1 MFHVRSLIC
10 VLLIVLLLLL
20 ADKSSGLEL
29 IMPDGTAGHYEGERN
44 ERGEPHGR
52 GRVLNARGEAVA
64 GDTWVD
70 GAQEGE
76 CQSRQLLVDTLA
88 SSTYAL
94 CCITDLISIPSFLS
108 YVRVVCLSRLLPSE

>member
-76 CQSRQLLVDTLA
+76 CQSRQLLVDTCFLHVC
-88 SSTYAL
+88 SVLYHGSHLNSLFSLL
-94 CCITDLISIPSFLS
+94 CAC
-108 YVRVVCLSRLLPSE
+108 CLSV